1 MNAKATMARP
11 VVSRRHYRFADTSFH
26 RMVAHDGK
34 GEILTSRAEEV
45 STVGAANFL
54 DLTILPPGT
63 SIGVHTHGPADE
75 EIYVIVS
82 GEGTMRLEDEEFAV
96 VPGDVIVNQR
106 RGTHGLAN
114 TGTEPIRLVV
124 VELPALSLDETPCS

>member
-1 MNAKATMARP
+1 MAEP
-11 VVSRRHYRFADTSFH
+11 AGPRRHYRFADTAFH
-26 RMVAHDGK
+26 CTVAHAGD
-34 GEILTSRAEEV
+34 GEILTCRVEAAASL
-45 STVGAANFL
+45 GAANFL

-75 EIYVIVS
+75 EIYVVVS
-82 GEGTMRLEDEEFAV
+82 GEGTMRLENEEFAV
-96 VPGDVIVNQR
+96 VPGDVIVNRR

-124 VELPALSLDETPCS
+124 VEIAAPSLDETSCP